1 MARPKKNKVTRLD
14 YCQYLFSSQ
23 INYTLTNFAEHVETL
38 SHDMVNRYLR
48 DEKLTPALVWEHTKG
63 DIRQSKNGFIVFDD
77 SILDKN
83 HSRHIESVRWQYSG
97 NTHGIVRGIGLVN
110 CIYINPC
117 NISQSL
123 ISKPSFYPAL
133 N

>member
-97 NTHGIVRGIGLVN
+97 NTRGIEGVILSV
-110 CIYINPC
+110 
-117 NISQSL
+117 
-123 ISKPSFYPAL
+123 
-133 N
+133 